1 MAEANTVCEISV
13 AMFFLLE
20 KKERGTRPLSFVDV
34 SVLKKKTSRI
44 LLFEP
49 DR

>member
-1 MAEANTVCEISV
+1 MAEGNRLCEISV

-20 KKERGTRPLSFVDV
+20 KKERGTRPLSLVDV

-44 LLFEP
+44 LFFEP
-49 DR
+49 DL